1 MITKNIYSEYLKKKT
16 PNSPIFKN
24 CVRAFIVGGIICVIG
39 QGITDILTSLGLG
52 VSETKILTPIVL
64 IVIGGI
70 LTALGIYDKLGK
82 FAGGGTI
89 IPITGFSNSII
100 SSAIEFKKEGW
111 ILGLGAKIFQI
122 AGPVIAYGTVASV
135 VYGIIYWITTL
146 F

>member
-1 MITKNIYSEYLKKKT
+1 MITKNVYDEYYKKKT
-16 PNSPIFKN
+16 PNSPILKN

-39 QGITDILTSLGLG
+39 QGINDISMYFGLGLN
-52 VSETKILTPIVL
+52 EAKMLTPILL
-64 IVIGGI
+64 ILIGGL
-70 LTALGIYDKLGK
+70 LTAVGVYDKLGK

-100 SSAIEFKKEGW
+100 SAAIEFKKEGFVM
-111 ILGLGAKIFQI
+111 GLGAKMFTV
-122 AGPVIAYGTVASV
+122 AGPVIVFGVVASV

>member
-111 ILGLGAKIFQI
+111 ILGLGAKMFTI
-122 AGPVIAYGTVASV
+122 AGPVIVYGTVASV

>member
-1 MITKNIYSEYLKKKT
+1 MITKNIYNEYLKKKT
-16 PNSPIFKN
+16 PNSPTLKN
-24 CVRAFIVGGIICVIG
+24 CIRAFMVGGIICAVG
-39 QGITDILTSLGLG
+39 QGITDILTYFGLGL
-52 VSETKILTPIVL
+52 SETKILTPIIL

-82 FAGGGTI
+82 YAGGGTI

-100 SSAIEFKKEGW
+100 SSAIEFRKEGF
-111 ILGLGAKIFQI
+111 ILGLGAKMFTI
-122 AGPVIAYGTVASV
+122 AGPVIVYGTVASV